1 MKCRDRWPEHFGLEF
16 HLHAGITSGI
26 VPPEGGTPNNY
37 CPNMPGTPDLRKIV
51 ATLAAHYGKPNP
63 PITTDAF
70 ELILLENVA
79 YLVSDERRA
88 EAFQLLRKYAGT
100 KPDEI
105 LAASHEDILQ
115 ATKLGGM
122 HPEQR
127 VSRLREIAL
136 IAMNEFGGDLVTA
149 LKLPLPKAKQALRKF
164 PSIGEPSAE
173 KILLFTRSYAVL
185 GLDSNGLRVLVRLG
199 FGEEKKNYTATYRS
213 VQEALK
219 DQLSDDFD
227 WLISAHIL
235 LRQHGKEL
243 CKTNA
248 PLCERCPVRK
258 SCAYFEKTGR

>member
-1 MKCRDRWPEHFGLEF
+1 LSNV
-16 HLHAGITSGI
+16 A
-26 VPPEGGTPNNY
+26 
-37 CPNMPGTPDLRKIV
+37 MPAADLAKIV
-51 ATLAAHYGKPNP
+51 ASLATHYGEPKP
-63 PITTDAF
+63 PITTDPF

-88 EAFQLLRKYAGT
+88 EAFLMLRKYAGT
-100 KPDEI
+100 KPHEI
-105 LAASHEDILQ
+105 LAALPEDILH

-127 VSRLREIAL
+127 VGRLREIAL
-136 IAMNEFGGDLVTA
+136 IAMNEFGGDLVPA

-164 PSIGEPSAE
+164 PSIGAPSAE
-173 KILLFTRSYAVL
+173 KILLFTRSYPVL

-219 DQLSDDFD
+219 DQLSLDFD
-227 WLISAHIL
+227 WLISAHTL

-248 PLCERCPVRK
+248 PLCDQCPVRK
-258 SCAYFEKTGR
+258 SCAYFKNAGR

>member
-1 MKCRDRWPEHFGLEF
+1 
-16 HLHAGITSGI
+16 
-26 VPPEGGTPNNY
+26 
-37 CPNMPGTPDLRKIV
+37 MPAPDLRKIV
-51 ATLAAHYGKPNP
+51 ATLAAHYGKPKP
-63 PITTDAF
+63 PITTDPF
-70 ELILLENVA
+70 ELLLLENVA

-88 EAFQLLRKYAGT
+88 EAFQMLRTSAGT
-100 KPDEI
+100 KPHDI
-105 LAASHEDILQ
+105 LAASQEDILQ

-136 IAMNEFGGDLVTA
+136 IAMNEFGGDLLPA

-185 GLDSNGLRVLVRLG
+185 GLESNGLRVLLRLG

-219 DQLSDDFD
+219 DQLSGDYD

-248 PLCERCPVRK
+248 PLCEKCPVRK
-258 SCAYFEKTGR
+258 SCAYFKNKGR